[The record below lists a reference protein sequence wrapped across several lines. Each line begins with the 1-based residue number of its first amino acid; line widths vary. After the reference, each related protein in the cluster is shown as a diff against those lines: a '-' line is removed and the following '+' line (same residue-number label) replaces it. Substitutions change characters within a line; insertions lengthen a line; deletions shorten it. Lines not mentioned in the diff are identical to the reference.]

1 MLYRKEEGGLQA
13 LGGSIP
19 FEEAINVPDLDEK
32 DYVSVSWQLED
43 LNTEMIHS
51 RKLGIKAC
59 DSWRRRQKA
68 CMIQRQPWMCV
79 GKMMKSISR

>member
-1 MLYRKEEGGLQA
+1 M
-13 LGGSIP
+13 
-19 FEEAINVPDLDEK
+19 PDLDEK

-51 RKLGIKAC
+51 RKLWDQGHC
-59 DSWRRRQKA
+59 DAGGEGRKA